1 MQFLLNSR
9 LRPGVTREQFIN
21 YVRENPDRESWDLV
35 RKGVVQHWLWK
46 IGDAPGLVVL
56 VNCESLGEARQLAAS
71 ADIVEQGLVEFE
83 IDPIDL
89 FMNSLWR

>member
-21 YVRENPDRESWDLV
+21 YVRENRDHEAWDLV
-35 RKGVVQHWLWK
+35 RKGVIQHWLWK

-56 VNCESLGEARQLAAS
+56 VNCENIEEASQLAAS

-89 FMNSLWR
+89 FMNTLWR